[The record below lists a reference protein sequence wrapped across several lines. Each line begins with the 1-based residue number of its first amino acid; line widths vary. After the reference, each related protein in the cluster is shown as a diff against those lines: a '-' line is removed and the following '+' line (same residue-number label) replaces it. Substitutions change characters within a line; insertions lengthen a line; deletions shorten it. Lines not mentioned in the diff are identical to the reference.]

1 MTGVVEI
8 NTDVGMG
15 AAGESA
21 LAAADSLSFTSGTA
35 ECVNDF
41 TESPSGAGGSS
52 AKRGS
57 VMSGASCEE
66 GEDRGR
72 ALLACV
78 TPSSLRPVM
87 GLLDREEAE

>member
-1 MTGVVEI
+1 MMGVVEI
-8 NTDVGMG
+8 NADVGMG
-15 AAGESA
+15 AAEEFA
-21 LAAADSLSFTSGTA
+21 FAAADSPPFTSGRA
-35 ECVNDF
+35 DCVGDF
-41 TESPSGAGGSS
+41 PESPSS

-66 GEDRGR
+66 GEDGGR
-72 ALLACV
+72 ALLAWI

>member
-1 MTGVVEI
+1 MMGVVEI

-21 LAAADSLSFTSGTA
+21 FAAADSLSFTSGTA
-35 ECVNDF
+35 ECVND
-41 TESPSGAGGSS
+41 SPSGAGGSS

-72 ALLACV
+72 ALLACI